1 MINIEKFSS
10 SVKIEIV
17 VNSLFT
23 VKAQENVH
31 LKHHFDSM

>member
-10 SVKIEIV
+10 SGEIEIV
-17 VNSLFT
+17 VNFLLT

-31 LKHHFDSM
+31 LEHHFDRM